1 MHNTKA
7 NSSKQWEGRNAV
19 TSTVWVSPT
28 ASADPAAIAAAY
40 TKSGGEKLGTLTTVP
55 AGPRGGSM
63 ACAAVSAQQSL
74 CFWTDEGVSGAAD
87 VTGMGRS
94 AAAQLVANMRIALEP
109 PVIP

>member
-1 MHNTKA
+1 MQTE
-7 NSSKQWEGRNAV
+7 SDLREAV
-19 TSTVWVSPT
+19 HG
-28 ASADPAAIAAAY
+28 AARRARVAAR
-40 TKSGGEKLGTLTTVP
+40 ELGTLTTVP